1 VLLEKLILIL
11 LLSNDEFCS
20 LSRHAKNPFFDGS
33 VTLRSTPVFSMASK
47 TAQEKQSLIQN
58 IVLYCPDL
66 LMSSNAGQVVHILL
80 PYYPSRIRRM
90 LPSQALGE
98 SCDFQTWL
106 SLAEALLDTVR
117 VLSATTITRSA
128 IEAADKA
135 TRNLVAKYKAL
146 ALSIESGTHCPPG
159 SAKTLRS
166 IKFPKL
172 HGT

>member
-1 VLLEKLILIL
+1 
-11 LLSNDEFCS
+11 
-20 LSRHAKNPFFDGS
+20 
-33 VTLRSTPVFSMASK
+33 MASK

-66 LMSSNAGQVVHILL
+66 LMSSNAGQVVHML
-80 PYYPSRIRRM
+80 PYNLSHIRRM
-90 LPSQALGE
+90 LPSQALGDL
-98 SCDFQTWL
+98 CDFQTWL